1 MLQAPSQAGGSCA
14 GLNYGC
20 GSGSLSLS
28 LKRYY
33 SLMRIKVR
41 VHLSSA
47 LRTAAAAQLESCDAR
62 DRLFE
67 LLKNAMRAVVEAHA
81 RAARAGGS
89 RSAPPP
95 PIIVR
100 ICDAPASVTLRIS
113 DQVLRGRVPSVP

>member
-1 MLQAPSQAGGSCA
+1 M
-14 GLNYGC
+14 
-20 GSGSLSLS
+20 S

-81 RAARAGGS
+81 RAARAGGR